1 MPQKKYCLF
10 HLQGGF
16 GKHCASTAVAKCIKN
31 NFPSRELIV
40 TGVWTEIFQNLPFVD
55 RVYQMGNTSYYYQTY
70 VEGMD
75 SLIFANEPY
84 FTTDHVN
91 KKLPLVQ
98 SWCKMYNL
106 EYNGEMPQIKFN
118 PLQRKAA
125 KEFWPSRANGKP
137 IMVIQTNGGM
147 YQEQRPYL
155 WARDMPVVLA
165 QKLVDHYEKD
175 YHIFQVT
182 KPSSEILDGVE
193 AIKDPMTNM
202 ELVSLLLHSDKRIL
216 IDSCL
221 QHAAAALKMPSV
233 VLWNGT
239 SPKVFGW
246 DMHNNIQAKKPAKC
260 KLPNSVLFDFDF
272 TGQEAEYPYVDEDDD
287 IFDFD
292 KIVEAVDVELILKKS

>member
-1 MPQKKYCLF
+1 MAQKKYSLF

-16 GKHCASTAVAKCIKN
+16 GKHIAATAVAKCIKN

-40 TGVWTEIFQNLPFVD
+40 TGVWIEIFQNLPFVD
-55 RVYQMGNTSYYYQTY
+55 RVYQMGNTSYFYQTY
-70 VEGMD
+70 VEDMD
-75 SLIFANEPY
+75 SLVFANEPY

-91 KKLPLVQ
+91 KTLPLVQ
-98 SWCKMYNL
+98 SWCKMYGL
-106 EYNGEMPQIKFN
+106 EYNGEMPQIKYN
-118 PLQRKAA
+118 PLQRKIA
-125 KEFWPSRANGKP
+125 KEFWPSRTNGKP

-165 QKLVDHYEKD
+165 QKLVDYYEKD

-182 KPSSEILDGVE
+182 KPASEILDGVE

-202 ELVSLLLHSDKRIL
+202 ELVSLLLHSEKRIL
-216 IDSCL
+216 IDSCM
-221 QHAAAALKMPSV
+221 QHAAAALKLPSV

-246 DMHNNIQAKKPAKC
+246 DMHTNIQAKKPAKF

-272 TGQEAEYPYVDEDDD
+272 TGQEAEYPYVDEDDE

-292 KIVEAVDVELILKKS
+292 KIIEAVDKQS

>member
-118 PLQRKAA
+118 PLQRKGA
-125 KEFWPSRANGKP
+125 KDFWPSRANGKP

-182 KPSSEILDGVE
+182 KPASEILDGVE

-292 KIVEAVDVELILKKS
+292 KIVEAVDKES

>member
-118 PLQRKAA
+118 PLQRKGA
-125 KEFWPSRANGKP
+125 KDFWPSRANGKP

-165 QKLVDHYEKD
+165 QKLVDHYSDD
-175 YHIFQVT
+175 YHIFQIT
-182 KPSSEILDGVE
+182 RPSCEVLDDVE
-193 AIKDPMTNM
+193 VLKDPMTNM
-202 ELVSLLLHSDKRIL
+202 ELVSTLLHAEKRIL
-216 IDSCL
+216 IDSCM

-246 DMHNNIQAKKPAKC
+246 DMHKNIEAKKPAKC

-272 TGQEAEYPYVDEDDD
+272 TGVESEYPYVDEDDE

-292 KIVEAVDVELILKKS
+292 KIVKAVDES

>member
-91 KKLPLVQ
+91 KKLPLVE
-98 SWCKMYNL
+98 SWCKMYGL
-106 EYNGEMPQIKFN
+106 DYNGEMPQIKFN
-118 PLQRKAA
+118 PLQRKGA
-125 KEFWPSRANGKP
+125 KDFWPSRANGKP

-292 KIVEAVDVELILKKS
+292 KIVEAVDKES

>member
-1 MPQKKYCLF
+1 MSPKKYSQF
-10 HLQGGF
+10 HVQGGF
-16 GKHCASTAVAKCIKN
+16 GKHIAATAVAKCIKN
-31 NFPSRELIV
+31 NFPGRELIV
-40 TGVWTEIFQNLPFVD
+40 TAVWSEIFQHLPFVD

-70 VEGMD
+70 VENMD
-75 SLIFANEPY
+75 SLVFANEPY

-98 SWCKMYNL
+98 TWSKMYNL
-106 EYNGEMPQIKFN
+106 EYRGEMPEVKFT
-118 PLQRKAA
+118 PLQRKGA
-125 KEFWPSRANGKP
+125 KEFWPGRANGKP

-165 QKLVDHYEKD
+165 QKLVDHYSVD

-182 KPSSEILDGVE
+182 RPACEVLDDVE
-193 AIKDPMTNM
+193 VIKDPMSNM
-202 ELVSLLLHSDKRIL
+202 ELVSVLLHSEKRIL
-216 IDSCL
+216 IDSCM

-239 SPKVFGW
+239 SPEVFGW
-246 DMHNNIQAKKPAKC
+246 DMHTNIKAKKPAKC

-272 TGQEAEYPYVDEDDD
+272 TGVEAEYPYIDEDDD

-292 KIVEAVDVELILKKS
+292 KIVEAVDKES